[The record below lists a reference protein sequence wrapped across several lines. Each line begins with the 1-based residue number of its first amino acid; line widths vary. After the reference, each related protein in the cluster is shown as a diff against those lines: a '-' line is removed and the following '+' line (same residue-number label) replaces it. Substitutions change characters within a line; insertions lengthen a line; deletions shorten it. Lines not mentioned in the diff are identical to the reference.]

1 MSIQRAHIWTKQG
14 TENLSPPLFTERS
27 DSISIQYNLDIRI
40 FKIATRNFGCAHD
53 RASQHSWGPGFKSQQ
68 NQNESPYTKP
78 PNPTD
83 YSSVCLRVLRTPSQ
97 NWNSQIKSLS
107 IRLVLKGPSSGV
119 VPFLQGLFME
129 RWDGVNIWMMR
140 QLSSKMLLSPP
151 PPSGDKAIVF
161 FLSVY
166 TNGPFLGPADIQ
178 NRAEVWARSWFS
190 SFQKFYLVT
199 CPQQVKIKCSRKQPL
214 KYKQTRTMQGDRG
227 WHRTQPEKAAF
238 CS

>member
-1 MSIQRAHIWTKQG
+1 MLWSFLHSTLVKIAVHMETQHNVYAFLLLISICITSVPMSIQRAHIWTKQG

-151 PPSGDKAIVF
+151 PPVEIKQLFSF
-161 FLSVY
+161 FLFTLMDHSSGLPIFR
-166 TNGPFLGPADIQ
+166 TGLRCELGLDSP
-178 NRAEVWARSWFS
+178 VFRSF
-190 SFQKFYLVT
+190 
-199 CPQQVKIKCSRKQPL
+199 I
-214 KYKQTRTMQGDRG
+214 
-227 WHRTQPEKAAF
+227 
-238 CS
+238 